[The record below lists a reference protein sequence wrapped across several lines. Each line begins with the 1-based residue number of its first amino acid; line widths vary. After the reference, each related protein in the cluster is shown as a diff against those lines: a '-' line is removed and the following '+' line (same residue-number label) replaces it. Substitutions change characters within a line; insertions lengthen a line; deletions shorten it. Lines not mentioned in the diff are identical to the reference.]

1 MVATLGYVI
10 ALSNFSVLNQCLM
23 IWSVGSGTRRHCPR
37 SPAMTAFRPAP
48 SGRLASSRCRGA
60 AWPQLTVKHFRPAG
74 QDFLKCETAWQV
86 CRNP

>member
-23 IWSVGSGTRRHCPR
+23 IWSVGSGTRRHRQR
-37 SPAMTAFRPAP
+37 SPAMTAFRPTL
-48 SGRLASSRCRGA
+48 SGCPASSRRRGA
-60 AWPQLTVKHFRPAG
+60 AWPRLTVKHFRPAG
-74 QDFLKCETAWQV
+74 QDFLKCETLWQV